1 MLFYWRND
9 VKKSFGN
16 FEIKE
21 INEEKRTFKGVASTP
36 NPDRVKD
43 VMVPNGAEYVLP
55 MPLLFHHD
63 MKSPIGQVI
72 SATVTDKGIEVE
84 IQIPEIKEEGN
95 LKTRVDEAYQS
106 LKYGLVK
113 GLSVGFLGDWE
124 TAEFIKGG
132 GIQFNQWEWYEL
144 SLVTIPCNKE
154 AETDLTKAYEEHK
167 AALGKEPQNV
177 PDGDTSGQKH
187 ITIQLSPMKGGIKL

>member
-1 MLFYWRND
+1 M
-9 VKKSFGN
+9 KKSFGN
-16 FEIKE
+16 FQVKE
-21 INEEKRTFKGVASTP
+21 VNAEKRTFKGIASTP

-43 VMVPNGAEYVLP
+43 VMVPEGATYTLP

-63 MKSPIGQVI
+63 MKAPIGQVL
-72 SATVTDKGIEVE
+72 SAEVMDKGIEVE
-84 IQIPEIKEEGN
+84 IQIPDIAEEGT
-95 LKTRVDEAYQS
+95 LKTRVDEAYYS

-132 GIQFNQWEWYEL
+132 GIQFNQWDWYEL

-167 AALGKEPQNV
+167 AALGKEPQNTV
-177 PDGDTSGQKH
+177 PGGDTSGKKH
-187 ITIQLSPMKGGIKL
+187 MTIQLSPMRGGIKL